1 MSKQVKIQ
9 KTVFNKAA
17 FNETVN
23 TEFTQLVTTPDP
35 SFFDINL
42 ATQNDFWILYEKFF
56 YEIPKE
62 GEINSHEYLAKTSG
76 EYINLEDTNEE
87 IQALQ
92 AEIAQLRSDLLS
104 AQMDNIRIAAEPSDS
119 EQTNV
124 ALEVFEREL
133 RNANENIIET
143 NTTLSQNVQTST
155 NTPSVTSGGGT
166 SGGGAVSSLASSGGS
181 TGGGTSP
188 GGGGGGGY

>member
-76 EYINLEDTNEE
+76 EYVN
-87 IQALQ
+87 
-92 AEIAQLRSDLLS
+92 
-104 AQMDNIRIAAEPSDS
+104 
-119 EQTNV
+119 
-124 ALEVFEREL
+124 F
-133 RNANENIIET
+133 NANEEATKVWDELNRL
-143 NTTLSQNVQTST
+143 N
-155 NTPSVTSGGGT
+155 GG
-166 SGGGAVSSLASSGGS
+166 
-181 TGGGTSP
+181 
-188 GGGGGGGY
+188 

>member
-76 EYINLEDTNEE
+76 EYASYEPQAEE
-87 IQALQ
+87 IQALLE
-92 AEIAQLRSDLLS
+92 EIAELRTENLEVRQEIADVV
-104 AQMDNIRIAAEPSDS
+104 QQFQQQQNAAE
-119 EQTNV
+119 E
-124 ALEVFEREL
+124 
-133 RNANENIIET
+133 
-143 NTTLSQNVQTST
+143 
-155 NTPSVTSGGGT
+155 
-166 SGGGAVSSLASSGGS
+166 AVSQADG
-181 TGGGTSP
+181 
-188 GGGGGGGY
+188 

>member
-56 YEIPKE
+56 YEIPKD

-76 EYINLEDTNEE
+76 EYASYEPQAEE
-87 IQALQ
+87 IQALLE
-92 AEIAQLRSDLLS
+92 EIAELRTENLEVRQEIADVVQQFQQQRD
-104 AQMDNIRIAAEPSDS
+104 AAAE
-119 EQTNV
+119 
-124 ALEVFEREL
+124 A
-133 RNANENIIET
+133 A
-143 NTTLSQNVQTST
+143 SQ
-155 NTPSVTSGGGT
+155 
-166 SGGGAVSSLASSGGS
+166 AGS
-181 TGGGTSP
+181 
-188 GGGGGGGY
+188 

>member
-76 EYINLEDTNEE
+76 EYASYEPQAEE
-87 IQALQ
+87 IQALLE
-92 AEIAQLRSDLLS
+92 EIAELRTENLEVRQEIVDVV
-104 AQMDNIRIAAEPSDS
+104 QQFQQQQNAAE
-119 EQTNV
+119 E
-124 ALEVFEREL
+124 A
-133 RNANENIIET
+133 A
-143 NTTLSQNVQTST
+143 SQAD
-155 NTPSVTSGGGT
+155 G
-166 SGGGAVSSLASSGGS
+166 
-181 TGGGTSP
+181 
-188 GGGGGGGY
+188 